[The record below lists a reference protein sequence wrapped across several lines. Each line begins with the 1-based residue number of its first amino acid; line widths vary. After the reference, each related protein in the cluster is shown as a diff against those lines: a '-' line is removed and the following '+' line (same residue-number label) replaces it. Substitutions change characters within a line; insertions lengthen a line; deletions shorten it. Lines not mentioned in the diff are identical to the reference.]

1 MIEGKFGTAI
11 NCMDG
16 RVQEPVANLLKV
28 RDGLN
33 VVDVVTEAG
42 PVKLLAENDKAGV
55 ESILSRVM
63 VSIEKHKSSVVAV
76 AAHHDCAGNPVPK
89 DAQIQQIQKALQL
102 LKGWNLGVKLVGI
115 YVSDTWLADI
125 VAEI

>member
-28 RDGLN
+28 RYGLN
-33 VVDVVTEAG
+33 FVDVVTEAG

-76 AAHHDCAGNPVPK
+76 AAHHFARWPRRLSPAAPLPGERPGT
-89 DAQIQQIQKALQL
+89 L
-102 LKGWNLGVKLVGI
+102 LHWNESSRCGH
-115 YVSDTWLADI
+115 
-125 VAEI
+125 EQ